1 KIVSICLVINSILLI
16 SFPILINKLFPE
28 SFSTYIV
35 LISVFIT
42 ELIIF
47 HLIGKDFDTKL
58 TNEYKKI
65 SQFRSKV
72 SQSPWIKYLEISSFI
87 LTIFPSI
94 LYATVD
100 NHVLTLIFL
109 IKICVDTTIKFLFIR
124 LFDTST
130 LMKRRIFFLF
140 ALDVIAYLFLGYLL
154 VIQKAGY
161 LFSVLLLFSNFSVPF
176 IKEKEY
182 ELFKNSK

>member
-1 KIVSICLVINSILLI
+1 MYLDGGAYLSKSACQGICAALAMSPGTFIALTGAAVLI
-16 SFPILINKLFPE
+16 KKLIN
-28 SFSTYIV
+28 YIKV
-35 LISVFIT
+35 GGLGGW
-42 ELIIF
+42 
-47 HLIGKDFDTKL
+47 LIG
-58 TNEYKKI
+58 
-65 SQFRSKV
+65 
-72 SQSPWIKYLEISSFI
+72 
-87 LTIFPSI
+87 
-94 LYATVD
+94 AAAG
-100 NHVLTLIFL
+100 VLALIFL

-176 IKEKEY
+176 IKAKEY

>member
-1 KIVSICLVINSILLI
+1 MSPGTFIALTGAAVLTKK
-16 SFPILINKLFPE
+16 LIN
-28 SFSTYIV
+28 YIKV
-35 LISVFIT
+35 GGLGGW
-42 ELIIF
+42 
-47 HLIGKDFDTKL
+47 LIG
-58 TNEYKKI
+58 
-65 SQFRSKV
+65 
-72 SQSPWIKYLEISSFI
+72 
-87 LTIFPSI
+87 
-94 LYATVD
+94 AAAG
-100 NHVLTLIFL
+100 VLALIFL

-176 IKEKEY
+176 IKAKEY

>member
-1 KIVSICLVINSILLI
+1 MMGGAYLSKSACQGICAALAMSPGTFIALTGAAVLI
-16 SFPILINKLFPE
+16 KKLIN
-28 SFSTYIV
+28 YIKV
-35 LISVFIT
+35 GGLGGW
-42 ELIIF
+42 
-47 HLIGKDFDTKL
+47 LIGA
-58 TNEYKKI
+58 
-65 SQFRSKV
+65 V
-72 SQSPWIKYLEISSFI
+72 
-87 LTIFPSI
+87 
-94 LYATVD
+94 AG
-100 NHVLTLIFL
+100 VLALIFL

-176 IKEKEY
+176 IREKEY
-182 ELFKNSK
+182 ELFKNKK

>member
-1 KIVSICLVINSILLI
+1 MGGAYLSKSACQGICAALAMSPGTFIALTGAAVLI
-16 SFPILINKLFPE
+16 KKLIN
-28 SFSTYIV
+28 YIKV
-35 LISVFIT
+35 GGLGGW
-42 ELIIF
+42 
-47 HLIGKDFDTKL
+47 LIGA
-58 TNEYKKI
+58 
-65 SQFRSKV
+65 V
-72 SQSPWIKYLEISSFI
+72 
-87 LTIFPSI
+87 
-94 LYATVD
+94 AG
-100 NHVLTLIFL
+100 VLALIFL

>member
-1 KIVSICLVINSILLI
+1 MGGAYLSKSACQGICAALAMSPGTFIALTGAAVLTKK
-16 SFPILINKLFPE
+16 LIN
-28 SFSTYIV
+28 YIKV
-35 LISVFIT
+35 GGLGGW
-42 ELIIF
+42 
-47 HLIGKDFDTKL
+47 LIG
-58 TNEYKKI
+58 
-65 SQFRSKV
+65 
-72 SQSPWIKYLEISSFI
+72 
-87 LTIFPSI
+87 
-94 LYATVD
+94 AAAG
-100 NHVLTLIFL
+100 VLALIFL

-176 IKEKEY
+176 IKAKEY

>member
-1 KIVSICLVINSILLI
+1 MELVLPNNYVVIDEEEMMYLDGGAYLSKSACQGICAALAMSPGTFIALTGAAVLI
-16 SFPILINKLFPE
+16 KKLIN
-28 SFSTYIV
+28 YIKV
-35 LISVFIT
+35 GGLGGW
-42 ELIIF
+42 
-47 HLIGKDFDTKL
+47 LIG
-58 TNEYKKI
+58 
-65 SQFRSKV
+65 
-72 SQSPWIKYLEISSFI
+72 
-87 LTIFPSI
+87 
-94 LYATVD
+94 AAAG
-100 NHVLTLIFL
+100 VLALIFL

-176 IKEKEY
+176 IREKEY
-182 ELFKNSK
+182 ELFKNKK

>member
-1 KIVSICLVINSILLI
+1 
-16 SFPILINKLFPE
+16 
-28 SFSTYIV
+28 
-35 LISVFIT
+35 
-42 ELIIF
+42 
-47 HLIGKDFDTKL
+47 
-58 TNEYKKI
+58 
-65 SQFRSKV
+65 
-72 SQSPWIKYLEISSFI
+72 
-87 LTIFPSI
+87 
-94 LYATVD
+94 
-100 NHVLTLIFL
+100 FL

-161 LFSVLLLFSNFSVPF
+161 LFSILLLFSNFSVPF

>member
-1 KIVSICLVINSILLI
+1 MYLDGGAYLSKSACQGICAALAMSSGTFIALTGAAVLTKK
-16 SFPILINKLFPE
+16 LIN
-28 SFSTYIV
+28 YIKV
-35 LISVFIT
+35 GGLGGW
-42 ELIIF
+42 
-47 HLIGKDFDTKL
+47 LIG
-58 TNEYKKI
+58 
-65 SQFRSKV
+65 
-72 SQSPWIKYLEISSFI
+72 
-87 LTIFPSI
+87 
-94 LYATVD
+94 AAAG
-100 NHVLTLIFL
+100 VLALIFL

-176 IKEKEY
+176 IKEKEF

>member
-1 KIVSICLVINSILLI
+1 MSPGTFIALTGAAVLI
-16 SFPILINKLFPE
+16 KKLIN
-28 SFSTYIV
+28 YIKV
-35 LISVFIT
+35 GGLGGW
-42 ELIIF
+42 
-47 HLIGKDFDTKL
+47 LIGA
-58 TNEYKKI
+58 
-65 SQFRSKV
+65 V
-72 SQSPWIKYLEISSFI
+72 
-87 LTIFPSI
+87 
-94 LYATVD
+94 AG
-100 NHVLTLIFL
+100 VLALIFL

-176 IKEKEY
+176 IREKEY
-182 ELFKNSK
+182 ELFKNKK

>member
-1 KIVSICLVINSILLI
+1 MGGAYLSKSACQGICAALAMSPGTFIALTGAAVLI
-16 SFPILINKLFPE
+16 KKLIN
-28 SFSTYIV
+28 YIKV
-35 LISVFIT
+35 GGLGGW
-42 ELIIF
+42 
-47 HLIGKDFDTKL
+47 LIG
-58 TNEYKKI
+58 
-65 SQFRSKV
+65 
-72 SQSPWIKYLEISSFI
+72 
-87 LTIFPSI
+87 
-94 LYATVD
+94 AAAG
-100 NHVLTLIFL
+100 VLALIFL

-176 IKEKEY
+176 IREKEY
-182 ELFKNSK
+182 ELFKNKK

>member
-1 KIVSICLVINSILLI
+1 MGGAYLSKSACQGICAALAMSPGTFIALTGAAVLTKK
-16 SFPILINKLFPE
+16 LIN
-28 SFSTYIV
+28 YIKV
-35 LISVFIT
+35 GGLGGW
-42 ELIIF
+42 
-47 HLIGKDFDTKL
+47 LIG
-58 TNEYKKI
+58 
-65 SQFRSKV
+65 
-72 SQSPWIKYLEISSFI
+72 
-87 LTIFPSI
+87 
-94 LYATVD
+94 AAAG
-100 NHVLTLIFL
+100 VLALIFL

-176 IKEKEY
+176 IKEKEF

>member
-1 KIVSICLVINSILLI
+1 MMGGAYLSKSACQGICAALAMSPGTFIALTGAAVLI
-16 SFPILINKLFPE
+16 KKLIN
-28 SFSTYIV
+28 YIKV
-35 LISVFIT
+35 GGLGGW
-42 ELIIF
+42 
-47 HLIGKDFDTKL
+47 LIG
-58 TNEYKKI
+58 
-65 SQFRSKV
+65 
-72 SQSPWIKYLEISSFI
+72 
-87 LTIFPSI
+87 
-94 LYATVD
+94 AAAG
-100 NHVLTLIFL
+100 VLALIFL

-176 IKEKEY
+176 IREKEY
-182 ELFKNSK
+182 ELFKNKK

>member
-1 KIVSICLVINSILLI
+1 MMYLDGGGYLSKSACQGICAALAMSPGTFIALTGAAVLTKK
-16 SFPILINKLFPE
+16 LIN
-28 SFSTYIV
+28 YIKV
-35 LISVFIT
+35 GGLGGW
-42 ELIIF
+42 
-47 HLIGKDFDTKL
+47 LIG
-58 TNEYKKI
+58 
-65 SQFRSKV
+65 
-72 SQSPWIKYLEISSFI
+72 
-87 LTIFPSI
+87 
-94 LYATVD
+94 AAAG
-100 NHVLTLIFL
+100 VLALIFL

-176 IKEKEY
+176 IKAKEY

>member
-1 KIVSICLVINSILLI
+1 MELVLPNNYVALEQEEMMYLDGGAYLSKSACQGICAALAMSSGTFIALTGAAVLTKK
-16 SFPILINKLFPE
+16 LIN
-28 SFSTYIV
+28 YIKV
-35 LISVFIT
+35 GGLGGW
-42 ELIIF
+42 
-47 HLIGKDFDTKL
+47 LIG
-58 TNEYKKI
+58 
-65 SQFRSKV
+65 
-72 SQSPWIKYLEISSFI
+72 
-87 LTIFPSI
+87 
-94 LYATVD
+94 AAAG
-100 NHVLTLIFL
+100 VLALIFL

-176 IKEKEY
+176 IKEKEF

>member
-1 KIVSICLVINSILLI
+1 MYLDGGSYLSKSACQGICAALAMSPGTFIALTGAAVLI
-16 SFPILINKLFPE
+16 KKLIN
-28 SFSTYIV
+28 YIKV
-35 LISVFIT
+35 GGLGGW
-42 ELIIF
+42 
-47 HLIGKDFDTKL
+47 LIG
-58 TNEYKKI
+58 
-65 SQFRSKV
+65 
-72 SQSPWIKYLEISSFI
+72 
-87 LTIFPSI
+87 
-94 LYATVD
+94 AAAG
-100 NHVLTLIFL
+100 VLALIFL

-176 IKEKEY
+176 IREKEY
-182 ELFKNSK
+182 ELFKNKK

>member
-1 KIVSICLVINSILLI
+1 MSPGTFIALTGAAVLTKK
-16 SFPILINKLFPE
+16 LIN
-28 SFSTYIV
+28 YIKV
-35 LISVFIT
+35 GGLGGW
-42 ELIIF
+42 
-47 HLIGKDFDTKL
+47 LIG
-58 TNEYKKI
+58 
-65 SQFRSKV
+65 
-72 SQSPWIKYLEISSFI
+72 
-87 LTIFPSI
+87 
-94 LYATVD
+94 AAAG
-100 NHVLTLIFL
+100 VLALIFL

-176 IKEKEY
+176 IKEKEF

>member
-1 KIVSICLVINSILLI
+1 MYLDGGAYLSKSACQGICVALAMSPGTFIALTGAAVLI
-16 SFPILINKLFPE
+16 KKLIN
-28 SFSTYIV
+28 YIKV
-35 LISVFIT
+35 GGLGGW
-42 ELIIF
+42 
-47 HLIGKDFDTKL
+47 LIG
-58 TNEYKKI
+58 
-65 SQFRSKV
+65 
-72 SQSPWIKYLEISSFI
+72 
-87 LTIFPSI
+87 
-94 LYATVD
+94 AAAG
-100 NHVLTLIFL
+100 VLALIFL

-176 IKEKEY
+176 IREKEY
-182 ELFKNSK
+182 ELFKNKK

>member
-1 KIVSICLVINSILLI
+1 MGGAYLSKSACQGICAALAMSPGTFIALTGAAVLI
-16 SFPILINKLFPE
+16 KKLIN
-28 SFSTYIV
+28 YIKV
-35 LISVFIT
+35 GGLGGW
-42 ELIIF
+42 
-47 HLIGKDFDTKL
+47 LIGA
-58 TNEYKKI
+58 
-65 SQFRSKV
+65 V
-72 SQSPWIKYLEISSFI
+72 
-87 LTIFPSI
+87 
-94 LYATVD
+94 AG
-100 NHVLTLIFL
+100 VLALIFL

-176 IKEKEY
+176 IREKEY
-182 ELFKNSK
+182 ELFKNKK

>member
-1 KIVSICLVINSILLI
+1 MYLDGGAYLSKSACQGICAALAMSPGTFIALTGAAVLTKK
-16 SFPILINKLFPE
+16 LIN
-28 SFSTYIV
+28 YIKV
-35 LISVFIT
+35 GGLGGW
-42 ELIIF
+42 
-47 HLIGKDFDTKL
+47 LIG
-58 TNEYKKI
+58 
-65 SQFRSKV
+65 
-72 SQSPWIKYLEISSFI
+72 
-87 LTIFPSI
+87 
-94 LYATVD
+94 AAAG
-100 NHVLTLIFL
+100 VLALIFL

-176 IKEKEY
+176 IKAKEY

>member
-1 KIVSICLVINSILLI
+1 MSPGTFIALTGAAVLI
-16 SFPILINKLFPE
+16 KKLIN
-28 SFSTYIV
+28 YIKV
-35 LISVFIT
+35 GGLGGW
-42 ELIIF
+42 
-47 HLIGKDFDTKL
+47 LIG
-58 TNEYKKI
+58 
-65 SQFRSKV
+65 
-72 SQSPWIKYLEISSFI
+72 
-87 LTIFPSI
+87 
-94 LYATVD
+94 AAAG
-100 NHVLTLIFL
+100 VLALIFL

-176 IKEKEY
+176 IREKEY
-182 ELFKNSK
+182 ELFKNKK

>member
-1 KIVSICLVINSILLI
+1 MGGAYLSKSACQGICAALAMSPGTFIALTGAAVLI
-16 SFPILINKLFPE
+16 KKLIN
-28 SFSTYIV
+28 YIKV
-35 LISVFIT
+35 GGLGGW
-42 ELIIF
+42 
-47 HLIGKDFDTKL
+47 LIGA
-58 TNEYKKI
+58 
-65 SQFRSKV
+65 V
-72 SQSPWIKYLEISSFI
+72 
-87 LTIFPSI
+87 
-94 LYATVD
+94 AG
-100 NHVLTLIFL
+100 VLALIFL

-182 ELFKNSK
+182 ELFKNKK

>member
-1 KIVSICLVINSILLI
+1 MSPGTFIALTGAAVLI
-16 SFPILINKLFPE
+16 KKLIN
-28 SFSTYIV
+28 YIKV
-35 LISVFIT
+35 GGLGGW
-42 ELIIF
+42 
-47 HLIGKDFDTKL
+47 LIG
-58 TNEYKKI
+58 
-65 SQFRSKV
+65 
-72 SQSPWIKYLEISSFI
+72 
-87 LTIFPSI
+87 
-94 LYATVD
+94 AAAG
-100 NHVLTLIFL
+100 VLALIFL

-176 IKEKEY
+176 IKAKEY